1 MRTMEEL
8 RNLIIIEHGIYDCG
22 GECLNDCRDFGEIL
36 CYHIHE
42 LNMPFRI
49 LAEHFKITLDELA
62 EVIAD
67 HIRRL

>member
-1 MRTMEEL
+1 MRTVDEL
-8 RNLIIIEHGIYDCG
+8 REMIVREHGFWWYP
-22 GECLNDCRDFGEIL
+22 NDFGEIL

-42 LNMPFRI
+42 EDMTFKKLTK
-49 LAEHFKITLDELA
+49 HFDITLDELA

>member
-1 MRTMEEL
+1 MRTVEEL
-8 RNLIIIEHGIYDCG
+8 RELIVGNHYIQDDCSI
-22 GECLNDCRDFGEIL
+22 GEDFGEIL

-42 LNMPFRI
+42 LNMPFKL
-49 LAEHFKITLDELA
+49 LAKHFDITLDELA

>member
-1 MRTMEEL
+1 MMRTVEEL
-8 RNLIIIEHGIYDCG
+8 RDLITEEHGYG
-22 GECLNDCRDFGEIL
+22 YHNEDFGEIL

-42 LNMPFRI
+42 LKMSFKI
-49 LAEHFKITLDELA
+49 LAEHFDITLDELA

>member
-1 MRTMEEL
+1 MRTVEEL
-8 RNLIIIEHGIYDCG
+8 RELMASEHGWRSPKEG
-22 GECLNDCRDFGEIL
+22 DFGEVL

-42 LNMPFRI
+42 LSLSFKE
-49 LAEHFKITLDELA
+49 LAKHFDITLDELA